1 MHNCKCFRPVR
12 LRIDRQRPKI
22 PGWLNSNS
30 FNNINNPIFV
40 GNDQSRDLIDIFR
53 ATPQI
58 HLFSRD
64 PLSFK
69 NWDWHF
75 IIRCN
80 GYIIGL
86 LHFIVLQIDPES
98 EEFQFRILII
108 FWSKL
113 IYHISLWYFLV
124 EVILKFWHN
133 HSTKLTRTRHI
144 FSARTQIKSDPC
156 LRVTL
161 DNIHNSC

>member
-1 MHNCKCFRPVR
+1 MHRLLVAIFLFTSLKCTTANAFAKQGLEKTDKDQISRAGQNQT
-12 LRIDRQRPKI
+12 LLII
-22 PGWLNSNS
+22 
-30 FNNINNPIFV
+30 INNPTFV
-40 GNDQSRDLIDIFR
+40 GNDQSRALKYIFR
-53 ATPQI
+53 ATSQI

-69 NWDWHF
+69 NWDWPF
-75 IIRCN
+75 IVRCN

-133 HSTKLTRTRHI
+133 HI
-144 FSARTQIKSDPC
+144 
-156 LRVTL
+156 
-161 DNIHNSC
+161 

>member
-1 MHNCKCFRPVR
+1 M
-12 LRIDRQRPKI
+12 
-22 PGWLNSNS
+22 
-30 FNNINNPIFV
+30 

-75 IIRCN
+75 IVRCN

-108 FWSKL
+108 FWWKL

-133 HSTKLTRTRHI
+133 HSTKPTRTRHI

-156 LRVTL
+156 QRVTL
-161 DNIHNSC
+161 DNIHNFC